1 MTPSDGIAEL
11 RAAEKAVALRRGL
24 LAKLEVA
31 QANLDQALERCEA
44 ARSALHD
51 EQADLE
57 KLETMSM
64 ARILSAVK
72 GNQEADLE
80 RERADV
86 QAVEYT
92 AAEAEERLRTTAAE
106 VEAIEAQLDDL
117 GDVAAQESAAVALR
131 EQALLA
137 AGGDVAERLSVLART
152 AGEADARR
160 QQLSEAR
167 EAGRVADVRL
177 RKAATLLGSAGSW
190 AAWDTF
196 GGGGLLTDSIKYDRM
211 DQAAELMRA
220 ADAALV
226 HLSREL
232 ADVGLAGVGGIEVT
246 KLNRT
251 FDVWF
256 DNIFSDW
263 SVRNRI
269 SEAAARVDQL
279 LDWVGRLLP
288 QLDDQARQVAAELD
302 AVEQERAGLRSF

>member
-1 MTPSDGIAEL
+1 MTTSDGIAEL

-31 QANLDQALERCEA
+31 QANLDQALERCER
-44 ARSALHD
+44 ARSALQD
-51 EQADLE
+51 EQSELE

-64 ARILSAVK
+64 ARILSAVR
-72 GNQEADLE
+72 GSREEDLE

-86 QAVEYT
+86 RAAEYT
-92 AAEAEERLRTTAAE
+92 AAEADERQRTTAAE
-106 VEAIEAQLDDL
+106 VDSIKARLHEL
-117 GDVAAQESAAVALR
+117 GDVVAQESAAVALR

-137 AGGDVAERLSVLART
+137 AGGDVAERLSVLARA
-152 AGEADARR
+152 AGEAEARR

-177 RKAATLLGSAGSW
+177 REAARLLGDAGSW

-196 GGGGLLTDSIKYDRM
+196 GGGGFLTDAVKYDRM
-211 DQAAELMRA
+211 DRAAELMRA

-232 ADVGLAGVGGIEVT
+232 ADVGLAGAGGIDVSE
-246 KLNRT
+246 LNRT

-269 SEAAARVDQL
+269 AEAAARVDQL

-288 QLDDQARQVAAELD
+288 QLDDQTRQVAAELD